1 MSSKPALLADVVA
14 LDDARPDRGEGA
26 AGDVALLAEI
36 VPASCVDGPGNR
48 FAVFFQGCDFDCL
61 ACHNPHTI
69 PQRKVG
75 TSYLATLD
83 DVIGQL
89 REAEP
94 FVSGVTVSGGEA
106 TLQWQFVRRLFA
118 TIKSDPR
125 LAHLTTL
132 VDSNGNAT
140 LDVWDALAPVMDGA
154 MIDLKAFDPDLH
166 LELTRRPNHRVLES
180 IRHLAGLG
188 KLHEVRLLLIPG
200 VNDTDDELVPIA
212 RWLVGI
218 DPSVRVRLNGFR
230 RIGTR
235 LLACGFDDATPA
247 HLAAAAETL
256 ARHGLDPSAITCW
269 SPTEATPTDEPP
281 RIAV

>member
-14 LDDARPDRGEGA
+14 LDDARTDRGEGA

-83 DVIGQL
+83 DVVGQL
-89 REAEP
+89 RDAEP
-94 FVSGVTVSGGEA
+94 FVSGVTMSGGEA
-106 TLQWQFVRRLFA
+106 TLQWRFVRRLFEA
-118 TIKSDPR
+118 IKSDPQ
-125 LAHLTTL
+125 LARLTTL

-140 LDVWDALAPVMDGA
+140 LDVWDALAPSMDGA

-166 LELTRRPNHRVLES
+166 LELTRRPNDRVLDS

-188 KLHEVRLLLIPG
+188 KLHEIRLLLIPG
-200 VNDTDDELVPIA
+200 VNDTDEELVPIA
-212 RWLVGI
+212 RWLAGV

-235 LLACGFDDATPA
+235 LLACGFEDATPA
-247 HLAAAAETL
+247 HLVAAAETL
-256 ARHGLDPSAITCW
+256 ARHGLYPDAITCW
-269 SPTEATPTDEPP
+269 SPTEPTPADEAR